1 MKSDAEREEF
11 FPLLLSTKI
20 PLLKSTRHKYLVRL
34 HFITEYVKLFCKE
47 FKEIFYMVNVN
58 YAEDIVPLSSFRADM
73 TRLMSQTKAT
83 HRPIVVT
90 QNGRAANVFLDVADY
105 QQLVDKLD
113 LMMDIYK
120 GEQDI
125 AAGRVHSTDD
135 VRRAIAS
142 DLGVSI

>member
-1 MKSDAEREEF
+1 M
-11 FPLLLSTKI
+11 P
-20 PLLKSTRHKYLVRL
+20 H
-34 HFITEYVKLFCKE
+34 
-47 FKEIFYMVNVN
+47 VN
-58 YAEDIVPLSSFRADM
+58 YAEDIVPLSSFRTDM
-73 TRLMSQTKAT
+73 TRLMSQTRKT

-105 QQLVDKLD
+105 QKLIDKLD

-135 VRRAIAS
+135 VRRVIAY
-142 DLGVSI
+142 DLGVSV